1 MDLSTHTIENNS
13 NKFPNL
19 DFESLQNLSYKIIN
33 YSNLGIFLS
42 DFLKKI
48 LEVLIDFTRCNSL
61 EIWIQENEKYIHC
74 TLTPKGKKSFQFE
87 LVQAK
92 KGNRKKKVP
101 DLPKDSFISRLLVD
115 IIDGRFDSS
124 LPCFSKHGSFWT
136 GNIEDYVKKKLET
149 SDDNNLVDKFYG
161 KYKSIA
167 MIPISGEEGC
177 IGILQMMKKE
187 PNSFQENEIQIYES
201 ITQIISLGLTNQKS
215 RLSLRERIKEIT
227 CLYEIGRI
235 VNQKISFSEM
245 LQNIV
250 EVLPPA
256 WQYPQI
262 TSARILLDSVSYRT
276 PDFQRGDQRQKS
288 NIVVK
293 GEKRGS
299 VEIIY
304 SKKKP
309 ELDEGPF
316 LTEERKLI
324 DAVARQLSILVEGW
338 DEKENRTTLEKQL
351 RHADRLATL
360 GQLTAGIAH
369 EINEPLNSILG
380 FSQLV
385 AKTANLPIQIKGD
398 IKKIEKASL
407 YARDIIKKLMLFS
420 KQIQPQTNPVNINKI
435 VTESL
440 YLLQSRC
447 DNAGIKIVYSLTSDL
462 PAIMGDETLLNQVL
476 LNLALNSIQAMPN
489 GGELEIKT
497 SLKNGYIAL
506 TVIDTG
512 VGISKEIINKIFM
525 PFFTTK
531 DVDEGTGLG
540 LSVVHGIVA
549 IHKGT
554 LRVESRLDR
563 GTQFEIKLPIKL

>member
-61 EIWIQENEKYIHC
+61 EIWIQDNNKYIHC

-87 LVQAK
+87 LIQAK

-101 DLPKDSFISRLLVD
+101 NLPEDSFINRLLID
-115 IIDGRFDSS
+115 IIDERVDAS

-136 GNIEDYVKKKLET
+136 GNIDDSVNKKLKT
-149 SDDNNLVDKFYG
+149 FDDKDSVDKFYSR
-161 KYKSIA
+161 YKSIA
-167 MIPISGEEGC
+167 MIPISGEDGY
-177 IGILQMMKKE
+177 IGILQMMKLE
-187 PNSFQENEIQIYES
+187 PNSFQENEILIYEG

-215 RLSLRERIKEIT
+215 RISLRERIKEIT

-235 VNQKISFSEM
+235 VNQKISFSEI

-250 EVLPPA
+250 EILPAA
-256 WQYPQI
+256 WQYTQI
-262 TSARILLDSVSYRT
+262 TSARIFLDGDSYST
-276 PDFQRGDQRQKS
+276 SGFQQGDQRQKS
-288 NIVVK
+288 NIIVK

-304 SKKKP
+304 SEKKP

-338 DEKENRTTLEKQL
+338 DEKENRATLEKQL

-360 GQLTAGIAH
+360 GQFTAGIAH

-380 FSQLV
+380 FSQLIT
-385 AKTANLPIQIKGD
+385 KTADLPNQIKGD

-420 KQIQPQTNPVNINKI
+420 KQIKPQTSPVNINEI
-435 VTESL
+435 VTENL

-447 DNAGIKIVYSLTSDL
+447 DNAGIKIVYSLAPDL
-462 PAIMGDETLLNQVL
+462 PAIMGDKTLLNQVL